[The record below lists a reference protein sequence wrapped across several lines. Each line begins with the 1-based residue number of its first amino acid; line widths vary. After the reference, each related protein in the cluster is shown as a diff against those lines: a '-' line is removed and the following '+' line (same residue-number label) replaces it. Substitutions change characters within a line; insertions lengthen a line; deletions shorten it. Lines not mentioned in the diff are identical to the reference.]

1 MSEYL
6 EVYGAKTHNLKD
18 VDVKIPK
25 NKITVITG
33 VSGSGKSSLAFNTI
47 YSIGQQKYLESLS
60 SYARMF
66 IGGMKE
72 EAEVWEIKGLSP
84 TISIDQKTTSKN
96 PRSTVGTITEI
107 FDYYKLLYL
116 NVWERRCSK
125 CSTLVKK
132 DSISSVVDY
141 LSSKKIWTKFL
152 VKAPLKEEYE
162 NFDLLKKDILESWFI
177 RFSIWKD
184 IYTVNDEIKTDDFS
198 KVDIVIDRLVL
209 KEYGDDESP
218 DTKRLKD
225 SLELAFKQWGWIL
238 KIDILEDEEV
248 QFSNVFVCSKC
259 GHVPEQLTI
268 SSFSFNSHHGAC
280 ETCHGLWVKKVF
292 LEENII
298 NPRLTLLEWAVM
310 APWFWGDYFFSQIEK
325 VANENDISLNT
336 IYAKLSEKEKK
347 LVLYGTGKKSY
358 QVTYENDSG
367 IKNTYKSRFEWVIN
381 TLERRYFDWGAE
393 KGNYDDFVVD
403 MACNECDGKRL
414 KKEVLSVFL
423 NDTNIGDLAN
433 MSVDKA
439 IVFLKTLEFNASE
452 AKIVK
457 KVLKNATERLEF
469 LAWVG
474 LNYMTISRKAW
485 TLSGWEAQRI
495 RLATQ
500 IGTKLEGIIYVLD
513 EPSIG
518 LHARDNNM
526 LIDNLK
532 KLRDIWN
539 TLIIVEHDEDIMKN
553 ADHIIDIGPWAGIHG
568 WSVIAEWTMDD
579 ILKNKKSI
587 TWPYLSQTRQ
597 VMCEKWSRPSF
608 IDLKKNNKVVEI
620 IWAEENNLKK
630 VDVTIPLSNLVVV
643 TWVSGSGKSSMVNGI
658 LSNYMANKLNRA
670 KRNVWKV
677 EAITWLEHLDKAVI
691 IDQSPIWKTPRSNP
705 ATYTGVLTH
714 IRDVFS
720 MTEEAQVRWYAPWR
734 FSFNTR
740 QWRCEVCDGDGVKKI
755 EMHFLPPVYVECEWC
770 KGRRYN
776 KETLQI
782 KYKGKTISDVL
793 NMTIEECLEFFA
805 NHPKIVKVLKTID
818 SVWLWYIKLWQAST
832 TLSGWEAQ
840 RVKLS
845 TELSKRSTGKTF
857 YILDEPTTWLHFQD
871 VDRLLKILHSLVDS
885 GNSVL
890 VIEHNMD
897 VIINADHIIDM
908 WPEWGD
914 RWWELVWE
922 WTVDDISKHKT
933 SFTWEAIRDYMSK
946 FQ

>member
-6 EVYGAKTHNLKD
+6 EVFGAKTHNLKD
-18 VDVKIPK
+18 IDVRIPK

-66 IGGMKE
+66 IGWMQE

-125 CSTLVKK
+125 CSTLVRK
-132 DSISSVVDY
+132 DSIGSIVNS
-141 LSSKKIWTKFL
+141 LSTKKLGTKFL
-152 VKAPLKEEYE
+152 IKAPLKEEYE
-162 NFDLLKKDILESWFI
+162 SFEVLKKDILESWFI

-184 IYTVNDEIKTDDFS
+184 IFTVNDDVKIEDFS
-198 KVDIVIDRLVL
+198 KIDIVIDRLVL
-209 KEYGDDESP
+209 KEYDDEDSP

-225 SLELAFKQWGWIL
+225 SLELAFKQWEWIL
-238 KIDILEDEEV
+238 KIDIIDDEEV

-259 GHVPEQLTI
+259 GHIPEQLTI

-280 ETCHGLWVKKVF
+280 VTCHGLWVKKVF

-325 VANENDISLNT
+325 VANENDVSLNT
-336 IYAKLSEKEKK
+336 IYAKLTEREKK
-347 LVLYGTGKKSY
+347 IVLYGTWKKTYHVS
-358 QVTYENDSG
+358 YENDSG
-367 IKNTYKSRFEWVIN
+367 IKNTYKSVFEGVIN
-381 TLERRYFDWGAE
+381 TLERRYFDGGAE

-403 MACNECDGKRL
+403 MECNECDGKRL

-423 NDTNIGDLAN
+423 NEINIWDLAN

-439 IVFLKTLEFNASE
+439 LVFLKSLVFSTSE
-452 AKIVK
+452 KKIVK

-469 LAWVG
+469 LAGVW

-513 EPSIG
+513 EPSIW

-553 ADHIIDIGPWAGIHG
+553 ADHIIDIWPWAGIHWG
-568 WSVIAEWTMDD
+568 KLIAEWNMDD
-579 ILKNKKSI
+579 ILKNKDSV
-587 TWPYLSQTRQ
+587 TWPYLSHKRQ
-597 VMCEKWSRPSF
+597 VVCERWSRPSF
-608 IDLKKNNKVVEI
+608 ADLKKNGKVVEI

-643 TWVSGSGKSSMVNGI
+643 TWVSGSGKSSMVNEI

-677 EAITWLEHLDKAVI
+677 EAITGLEHLDKAVI
-691 IDQSPIWKTPRSNP
+691 IDQSAIGKTPRSNP
-705 ATYTGVLTH
+705 ATYTWVLTH

-782 KYKGKTISDVL
+782 KYKGMTISDVL
-793 NMTIEECLEFFA
+793 RMTIEECLEFFA

-818 SVWLWYIKLWQAST
+818 SVWLGYIKLWQSST
-832 TLSGWEAQ
+832 TLSWWEAQ

-857 YILDEPTTWLHFQD
+857 YILDEPTTGLHFQD

-914 RWWELVWE
+914 RGWELVWE

-946 FQ
+946 